1 MAKIITLTN
10 IMANGGQGIFG
21 AYLSNCTWQSS
32 SQTPGDGATKS
43 VRVIPSA
50 AGECTLTTS
59 VAYRLIAS
67 HKYYLSFK
75 IKFESQASGTVDWYW
90 PVAEPAA
97 VSSMKVSGDANTW
110 IHCSAVFDRTSFS
123 DGSYPCRFDYNN
135 ESVNV
140 PFRFTSCMLFDL
152 TAAFGAGYE
161 PSKEWMDTHITSFGD
176 SLTVHYVDNL
186 GELFTNI
193 ADAIRAKS
201 GKTGKIFACD
211 FAERIK
217 KAITGSNPVWE
228 KVISK

>member
-1 MAKIITLTN
+1 MAKTITLTN

-21 AYLSNCTWQSS
+21 ASLNNCTWQYS
-32 SQTPGDGATKS
+32 TLTAGDGATRS
-43 VRVIPSA
+43 ARVIPSA
-50 AGECTLTTS
+50 AGECTLTS
-59 VAYRLIAS
+59 AKHSLIAS

-97 VSSMKVSGDANTW
+97 VFGMKVSGDANTW
-110 IHCSAVFDRTSFS
+110 IHCSAVFDRKSFS
-123 DGSYPCRFDYNN
+123 DGNYPCRFDYNN

-176 SLTVHYVDNL
+176 SLTVHYVENL
-186 GELFTNI
+186 GELFKNI

-201 GKTGKIFACD
+201 GTSDQIFACE
-211 FAERIK
+211 FADRIR
-217 KAITGSNPVWE
+217 NL
-228 KVISK
+228 

>member
-1 MAKIITLTN
+1 MAKTITLTN
-10 IMANGGQGIFG
+10 IRANEGKGIFG
-21 AYLSNCTWQSS
+21 ASLNNCTWQSS
-32 SQTPGDGATKS
+32 TLTAGDGATRS

-50 AGECTLTTS
+50 AGECTLTS
-59 VAYRLIAS
+59 AAHSLIAS

-97 VSSMKVSGDANTW
+97 VFGMKVSGDANTW

-123 DGSYPCRFDYNN
+123 NGSYPCRFDYNN

-176 SLTVHYVDNL
+176 SLTVHYVENL
-186 GELFTNI
+186 GELFKNI

-201 GKTGKIFACD
+201 GTSDQIFACE
-211 FAERIK
+211 FADRIR
-217 KAITGSNPVWE
+217 NL
-228 KVISK
+228 